1 MSLLIYGDLDYYDN
15 VICQPSLFAHINS
28 RYHAFKLEVLKDSHC
43 ETAQFWARYMDIIQM
58 VLTLIRATWKTFLKC
73 MSALSVCLVHCT
85 QSQQLR
91 TICTCVTDYTHNLS
105 DTHHRCRELQQNGF
119 SVSQSLVLCLR
130 NAFDITIRQTIKRY
144 YRLQQLELH
153 FLLQMEWC
161 ITHHIRAQYIET
173 TLQCT
178 EMKYSICSDAK

>member
-1 MSLLIYGDLDYYDN
+1 
-15 VICQPSLFAHINS
+15 
-28 RYHAFKLEVLKDSHC
+28 
-43 ETAQFWARYMDIIQM
+43 MDIIQM
-58 VLTLIRATWKTFLKC
+58 VLTLIRATRKTTLNC
-73 MSALSVCLVHCT
+73 MSALSVCLVLKVHCT

-91 TICTCVTDYTHNLS
+91 TICTCITDYTHNLS
-105 DTHHRCRELQQNGF
+105 DTHHRCKELQQNGF

-130 NAFDITIRQTIKRY
+130 NAFDITIRQTKKRY

-153 FLLQMEWC
+153 FVLQMEWC

-173 TLQCT
+173 SLQWT